1 MNGSPFDGLFGG
13 LWANARPGSQ
23 SAGSEKELGELSHRL
38 VKEFPGL
45 YNLSLA
51 KKAPM
56 PALDL
61 EKSEDSFVLKIDLPG
76 FKRENIEISFKEGT
90 DILIV
95 TAVSHGESD
104 TQEDKEVLS
113 ASGTK
118 LVHSE
123 RTRYTSEV
131 SRAVNFANSDICKDN
146 VSAKFN
152 DGVLTVV
159 IPRKKK
165 EEKAAQKIN
174 ISD

>member
-1 MNGSPFDGLFGG
+1 MI
-13 LWANARPGSQ
+13 
-23 SAGSEKELGELSHRL
+23 
-38 VKEFPGL
+38 
-45 YNLSLA
+45 
-51 KKAPM
+51 
-56 PALDL
+56 
-61 EKSEDSFVLKIDLPG
+61 KIDLPG

-123 RTRYTSEV
+123 RSRYTSEV
-131 SRAVNFANSDICKDN
+131 SRAVNFADSDICKDN

-152 DGVLTVV
+152 NGVLTVV

-165 EEKAAQKIN
+165 EEKLAQKIN